1 MKAVLHGNRAKP
13 LTGDRVQVIQAGA
26 ARSHPQGLDAG
37 VQFGV
42 YSESGFT
49 WRKGAMR
56 RVRYCCA
63 ISLDGYLAGPGG
75 DQPLL
80 GLRTYVVSRTLRRSD
95 YRNVTIVGEDWKAV
109 VQSLR
114 EGPGKDIWLFGG
126 GALFRSLAEA
136 GMVDTVEV
144 AVIPTLLGGGI
155 PLVAEPAARIPLTLT
170 ERSGRPPSARLRA
183 AQGLRLIGVT
193 IRA

>member
-1 MKAVLHGNRAKP
+1 
-13 LTGDRVQVIQAGA
+13 
-26 ARSHPQGLDAG
+26 
-37 VQFGV
+37 
-42 YSESGFT
+42 
-49 WRKGAMR
+49 MR

-80 GLRTYVVSRTLRRSD
+80 GLRTYVFSRTLRRSD

-114 EGPGKDIWLFGG
+114 EGPDKDIWLFGG

>member
-1 MKAVLHGNRAKP
+1 
-13 LTGDRVQVIQAGA
+13 
-26 ARSHPQGLDAG
+26 
-37 VQFGV
+37 
-42 YSESGFT
+42 
-49 WRKGAMR
+49 MR

-80 GLRTYVVSRTLRRSD
+80 GLRTYVFSRTLRRSD

-144 AVIPTLLGGGI
+144 AVIPNAT
-155 PLVAEPAARIPLTLT
+155 R
-170 ERSGRPPSARLRA
+170 RRHSARRRTGRAYPADADGTSNLR
-183 AQGLRLIGVT
+183 QDRHRQPGVRGEQLRPGSVHSDCGSGCWVVIPAGND
-193 IRA
+193 A

>member
-1 MKAVLHGNRAKP
+1 
-13 LTGDRVQVIQAGA
+13 
-26 ARSHPQGLDAG
+26 
-37 VQFGV
+37 
-42 YSESGFT
+42 
-49 WRKGAMR
+49 MR

-170 ERSGRPPSARLRA
+170 EHRTYDKTGTVSLVYAVNSSGPA
-183 AQGLRLIGVT
+183 ASTPTAGPAAG
-193 IRA
+193 